1 MKFFE
6 KLKGILK
13 KKKTEEKVE
22 VKVKTKTELEE
33 FCGEDKEVYEA
44 LQNTMFLDP
53 RKIGTTMEE
62 AAQKA
67 KGFEK
72 AGDLTRA
79 RIEYQKAGGLAI
91 YKGNVKKVIQYFSQC
106 QKISP
111 NMTYEILKNP
121 ERAVQKAQEY
131 YQKHLKEEEKK

>member
-62 AAQKA
+62 AAKKA
-67 KGFEK
+67 EEFEK
-72 AGDLTRA
+72 LGDLTKA
-79 RIEYQKAGGLAI
+79 RLWYDIAGRLAI
-91 YKGNVKKVIQYFSQC
+91 YEGDPKKVVEFFSQS
-106 QKISP
+106 KRISGEEYP
-111 NMTYEILKNP
+111 IL
-121 ERAVQKAQEY
+121 ERVEKAISLAKEY
-131 YQKHLKEEEKK
+131 YKKYPKVEEKR